1 MWMKTVA
8 CCVALALL
16 AACSADLQDA
26 PSALTVSIDS
36 SGVVPVITVSGEA
49 PEWTLDSLA
58 VIRAE
63 PTVGFSR
70 VRSIALDPRGGVW
83 IADVGENRLSYFG
96 DDGAFIEDRG
106 RVGSGPGEFRSPYSI
121 AVHNGSLLVHDVG
134 NSRVVHFSLDGGRD
148 TSRVIGTRLTGD
160 AMRVRMYPNV
170 DGPLLLDRTRD
181 TGPPR
186 AIYSRVGRDEQ
197 ILVPA
202 ERTMTDSKE
211 CMLGDGI
218 YFFGSPFSPRQHA
231 AAFGAGSVATEGG
244 EYQLGFFD
252 RSGVLTRTL
261 RRPVDRDSVTQAEFD
276 AETADWRKFSAEQS
290 TVGCRGT
297 IERYALKPAIRALL
311 PDADGRLWVER
322 RMPGRFVYEL
332 WSGDS
337 LLARVPAPEREERI
351 PPAMLG
357 DRLAVVAESPDEG
370 HEVRLYR
377 IRKPGP

>member
-1 MWMKTVA
+1 MKSA
-8 CCVALALL
+8 MLCVVLMLCAGCG
-16 AACSADLQDA
+16 AAQQDK
-26 PSALTVSIDS
+26 PSALSVSVDS
-36 SGVVPVITVSGEA
+36 SGTVPVITVSGEA

-58 VIRAE
+58 IIRPE

-70 VRSIALDPRGGVW
+70 VRSIGLDPRGGVW
-83 IADVGENRLSYFG
+83 VADVGENRLSHFG
-96 DDGAFIEDRG
+96 DDGAFIEERG
-106 RVGSGPGEFRSPYSI
+106 RVGSGPGEFRSPYGI
-121 AVHNGSLLVHDVG
+121 AVHNGALLVHDVG
-134 NSRVVHFSLDGGRD
+134 NSRVVRFALDGGSD
-148 TSRVIGTRLTGD
+148 TSWVIGTRLSGD
-160 AMRVRMYPNV
+160 AMSVRMYPNV

-186 AIYSRVGRDEQ
+186 AIYARVGRDEQ
-197 ILVPA
+197 ILAPA
-202 ERTMTDSKE
+202 RRMMSSDSKE

-218 YFFGSPFSPRQHA
+218 YFFGSPFSPRQQA

-244 EYQLGFFD
+244 EYRLEFFD
-252 RSGVLTRTL
+252 RMGLLTRTIV
-261 RRPVDRDSVTQAEFD
+261 RNVNRDSVTQAEFD

-290 TVGCRGT
+290 TVGCRGE
-297 IERYALKPAIRALL
+297 IERYAFKPAIRALL

-322 RMPGRFVYEL
+322 RTPGRFVYEL

-337 LLARVPAPEREERI
+337 LLARVPGAEREEGI

-377 IRKPGP
+377 IRKSNE